1 MVRWFLRILAVCI
14 ISLFAGS
21 LGLSFSA
28 DFFNTMF
35 NVLGIMFSVALGQVL
50 IFSFSD
56 ITNEDFVL
64 QQRRQLSKI
73 QNTFI
78 TLFAFA
84 TAFFFLSG
92 KSIPIKNMGII
103 KFSVNSFFGCFDIFF
118 LVYFVANFI
127 GLVRL
132 KNEIDDLIRK
142 SLKN

>member
-1 MVRWFLRILAVCI
+1 MVRWFLRILVVCI

-21 LGLSFSA
+21 LGLSFST

-50 IFSFSD
+50 TFSFSD
-56 ITNEDFVL
+56 ITNEDFVS
-64 QQRRQLSKI
+64 QHRNQLSEI

-92 KSIPIKNMGII
+92 KNITIKNISII
-103 KFSVNSFFGCFDIFF
+103 KFSANTFFGCFDIFF
-118 LVYFVANFI
+118 IIYFVVNFI
-127 GLVRL
+127 GLVKLR
-132 KNEIDDLIRK
+132 NDIDDLIRK
-142 SLKN
+142 S